1 MHDAQPVFAVRR
13 AAFDFVLG
21 VVVFVAVAA
30 CLAVTE
36 GQASAGNELVSNW
49 VTTVTYAPEPSFWGR
64 LGQSHWSTMA
74 VLAMTCGALTAFNL
88 SLARH
93 VRTVAV
99 PAKAPANRT
108 QG

>member
-13 AAFDFVLG
+13 AALDFVLG

-74 VLAMTCGALTAFNL
+74 AFNL